1 MTIFLVN
8 YLCCFT
14 LAISI
19 SFLLRGSLEAR
30 IWLPGYLRECCVTA
44 ILVMGYVQAN
54 TMDSA
59 VVTESQTDRL
69 TTGAHG
75 LDDNE
80 EV

>member
-1 MTIFLVN
+1 MIIFFLTISAAS
-8 YLCCFT
+8 T

-30 IWLPGYLRECCVTA
+30 IWLPGYPRECCVTA

-54 TMDSA
+54 MMGSA

-75 LDDNE
+75 LDGNE